1 MRRLSEERKSELSR
15 YLLNLSALTYVG
27 AVITNLFGKDGN
39 LLFAVA
45 GGFVTILF
53 FVIGFMFVNNSMK
66 KER

>member
-27 AVITNLFGKDGN
+27 GVLTNLFGKDGN
-39 LLFAVA
+39 WLFVVIGLILMLLLFS
-45 GGFVTILF
+45 
-53 FVIGFMFVNNSMK
+53 IGLTLAK